1 MNKNFQAQILSAMLV
16 LSAASTSVVPVFAA
30 DQGNST
36 TIVTTSVQK
45 NDQALMNTIDT
56 LLNAGDIKGAY
67 EAVDKALQAN
77 SQNAT
82 AYLCKSWVLYAD
94 YMDVNKILEP
104 LNQAIA
110 IAPDYID
117 AHMAKAGVFKMMND
131 WRAAAKEYDVVIS
144 LDPTNADAMKSS
156 IACKA
161 DLGDWSGLVE
171 NFKIQ
176 IANNPTDA
184 MAYFNKAY
192 CEAKLGAR
200 DAAIAD
206 YQEAEKLFV
215 AANDSANAK
224 AVADELADYQQK
236 AA

>member
-16 LSAASTSVVPVFAA
+16 LSAASTTVAPAFAA
-30 DQGNST
+30 DNGSST

-45 NDQALMNTIDT
+45 NDTALMDSIGV

-67 EAVDKALQAN
+67 EAVNKAIQAN

-94 YMDVNKILEP
+94 YMDLNKCLEP
-104 LNQAIA
+104 INQAIA
-110 IAPDYID
+110 IAPDYVD
-117 AHMAKAGVFKMMND
+117 AHMSKASVLKMMND
-131 WRAAAKEYDVVIS
+131 WRGAAKEYDVVIS
-144 LDPTNADAMKSS
+144 LDPTNESAMNSS

-161 DLGDWSGLVE
+161 DLGDWSGLIE
-171 NFKIQ
+171 NFKVQ
-176 IANNPTDA
+176 IANDPTNA
-184 MAYFNKAY
+184 QAYFNKAY

-206 YQEAEKLFV
+206 YQQAEKLFV
-215 AANDSANAK
+215 AANDTDRAK
-224 AVADELADYQQK
+224 AVADELADFQK
-236 AA
+236 SA